1 MSKKKRYILCEL
13 NAKEKAEEQ
22 RKLYSYTSAEAEKLC
37 LHSSSDTCRVCR
49 VDVMGGKVGV

>member
-22 RKLYSYTSAEAEKLC
+22 RKLYSYTSNEAEKLY
-37 LHSSSDTCRVCR
+37 LHSSSDTCR